1 MGILSGG
8 PREGALCLASVPP
21 EAWTL
26 EWWSRITN
34 VWPAPDDTCT
44 ATLKL
49 MSVADSDIHFR
60 SLSNQALMIS
70 QSVLVNIEQPRCQD
84 V

>member
-1 MGILSGG
+1 MGILLGG
-8 PREGALCLASVPP
+8 PREDTLCLASVPP

-26 EWWSRITN
+26 AWWSRITN
-34 VWPAPDDTCT
+34 VWPTPDDTRT

-49 MSVADSDIHFR
+49 MSVADGDTHFS

-70 QSVLVNIEQPRCQD
+70 QSVLVNTEQPRCQD